1 MLLYFLQVDNF
12 YVKNFFTLL
21 RSVCT
26 AAVHTKMGYIGGINK
41 YVEVGVIS
49 LGTTSQDGNQRQ
61 VKVEVLGV
69 MDYDNKRVR
78 LMAVE
83 PMADSDRNLRKRFSK
98 ILEPLTSWVHPASTI
113 LTDFSIDK
121 STLQALGFNTVIQ
134 NNATDLGAFLGGK
147 RRHNANI
154 MDYLRKVIY
163 NHPFK
168 LYFLL

>member
-1 MLLYFLQVDNF
+1 MCLQVDNF
-12 YVKNFFTLL
+12 YVKNFFTLI

-26 AAVHTKMGYIGGINK
+26 AAVHAKMGYIGGMNK

-69 MDYDNKRVR
+69 LDYESKRVR

-134 NNATDLGAFLGGK
+134 NNATDTGTMVGGK
-147 RRHNANI
+147 WRNNSNI
-154 MDYLRKVIY
+154 MDYLRKVY
-163 NHPFK
+163 T
-168 LYFLL
+168 